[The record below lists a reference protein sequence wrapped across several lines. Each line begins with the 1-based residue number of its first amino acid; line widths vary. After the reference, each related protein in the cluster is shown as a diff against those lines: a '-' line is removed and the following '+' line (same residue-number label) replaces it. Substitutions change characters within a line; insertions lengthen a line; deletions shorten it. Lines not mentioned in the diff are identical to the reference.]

1 MKALLNEGAD
11 PNMEGLWEK
20 NTPLHLAAAG
30 GWIEGVRLLL
40 EFGAEI
46 DPIDCFLFETPLHKA
61 ARNLEEEV
69 CRLLCEFGADA
80 LKRNV
85 DGQDYV
91 GILEC
96 ARRFPDEW
104 SVRSD
109 RVYFLSF

>member
-1 MKALLNEGAD
+1 M
-11 PNMEGLWEK
+11 
-20 NTPLHLAAAG
+20 
-30 GWIEGVRLLL
+30 
-40 EFGAEI
+40 
-46 DPIDCFLFETPLHKA
+46 
-61 ARNLEEEV
+61 
-69 CRLLCEFGADA
+69 LCEFGADT